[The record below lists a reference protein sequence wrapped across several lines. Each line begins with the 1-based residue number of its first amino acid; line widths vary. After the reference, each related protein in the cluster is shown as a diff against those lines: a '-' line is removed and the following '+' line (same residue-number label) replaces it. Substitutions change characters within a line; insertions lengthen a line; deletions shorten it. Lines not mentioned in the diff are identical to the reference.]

1 MMKHFFIHIVRAT
14 LLLIL
19 LFLITTIWLI
29 TSETG
34 LQFLIH
40 QAQQWAPGQ
49 LRISTVS
56 GRLLTGFRFTDITYQ
71 HQATQLQL
79 QELDFTWQ
87 WKDLFNHQTLHIKKC
102 HLNGLQLQLSQEK
115 SVTNQEKQ
123 PIVLPDIQ
131 LPFQVIVADFQV
143 NQAQFT
149 QVAPDTQKISQ
160 GIVINQIILQATA
173 NRIVMIKK
181 LALDIPKLH
190 ANLTGS
196 IALQETYPI
205 ELKVDWTGNLPQLG
219 NSVGQGEIKGNSQQL
234 QLTHH
239 LSKPF
244 SITLET
250 KAYDLLQTLH
260 WQAQLQWQQLSFPIN
275 DKQKIDSKQGSLNVS
290 GNLKQVKIEQAALD
304 IFNGHISLKGDVA
317 WQPSLN
323 GQIHLQTKKID
334 LRPFLKELAD
344 KVTLTSELE
353 IEFIENTIKIKQA
366 KFKLPETSATV
377 TLVGKADLT
386 QKIPQFQAE
395 LEWQDLQFPL
405 VTKKPIVS
413 TRQGSLAIE
422 GTAENY
428 ALTLNAEV
436 VGQDIPKSQW
446 KIVGQGSQQQFQLEK
461 LQSNILQGKIALTGQ
476 VAWQPKISWQLAL
489 TGDQINPGAHWKAV
503 PGKLAIEAITSGELL
518 KNGKIAADIVIKQI
532 KGSLRNYP
540 FKLQTVANIKE
551 EKYQIKQFTLI
562 SGKNQIEV
570 NGNVDNKLALEWKI
584 NAPQLTSLLPN
595 LQGSLIGQG
604 EVQGELLSPRILAK
618 LTGKKLVFQDNHL
631 TDLKA
636 DINIDL
642 QKDKDLAINVTA
654 TDFKQGKTQVD
665 QLTLR
670 SQGKINTHIIDLTV
684 VLPQANISLQ
694 LQGGLDVVKQQWQ
707 GFLQKLSVKSIEYAD
722 LQLKNPSSLLLAAN
736 QVKLGQSCFESA
748 PNIELCSQVDWQAQG
763 NTTIRAHLKTIPL
776 AIANPFVS
784 PNLAL
789 TGELNGDL
797 AVNLTQAGQIG
808 AHIDVNVTPGIIT
821 TNIADEVNEH
831 QHQGGK
837 LQVQISDSGLLADL
851 RLSALKNSGLQG
863 HLTMPN
869 LNHFP
874 ITGQQ
879 PLQGELSLTF
889 NDLDILPSIVPQA
902 ENTQGIVTL
911 IAQVVGDLKQPQVR
925 GQLMVNKLSA
935 YLPDLGLELKDLEV
949 LLKNDGSEGAI
960 LQANGFVGAGQLQID
975 GRAKNLNSGQW
986 NADIQIKGDK
996 LTVVDIP
1003 TVWAL
1008 ASPDLQIHIVP
1019 NAIDVKGKLLIPEAN
1034 ITPPNIA
1041 STVKESKDV
1050 VWVNTKNPQPVIK
1063 STSAWA
1069 ISSAVQLILGEKVN
1083 LEVAEFKSRLA
1094 GSVFASSKPGKS
1106 TMGNGELLIID
1117 GIYKAYGQDLRIERG
1132 RVIFAGGPIENPAL
1146 DIKATRTVDE
1156 IIAGV
1161 HIQGTATAPQLVLF
1175 SQPTMDQTNILSYI
1189 VLGRPAAEATQGD
1202 GNALANAAAALPLK
1216 EGNKIAKELGED
1228 FNLDEVSL
1236 GSEGSVE
1243 ETALTMGKYL
1253 SPELYISYGIGL
1265 FDSSNILKI
1274 RYQLS
1279 KNWFIETETGKQSGV
1294 DLHYTLER

>member
-1 MMKHFFIHIVRAT
+1 MMKHLFIHIVRAI

-29 TSETG
+29 ASETG

-40 QAQQWAPGQ
+40 QAQQWTPGQ

-56 GRLLTGFRFTDITYQ
+56 GRLLTGFRFTDIEYQ
-71 HQATQLQL
+71 HQATQLRL

-87 WKDLFNHQTLHIKKC
+87 WEDLFNRTLHIKKY
-102 HLNGLQLQLSQEK
+102 HLNGLQLQLPQEK
-115 SVTNQEKQ
+115 SATHQEKQ

-131 LPFQVIVADFQV
+131 LPLQVIIADLQI
-143 NQAQFT
+143 NQTQFT
-149 QVAPDTQKISQ
+149 QIALDTQEIFQ
-160 GIVINQIILQATA
+160 NVVINQIILQATA
-173 NRIVMIKK
+173 NKVVTIKK
-181 LALDIPKLH
+181 LAIDIPKLQ

-196 IALQETYPI
+196 IALQKTYPI
-205 ELKVDWTGNLPQLG
+205 ELKVNWTGNLPQLG
-219 NSVGQGEIKGNSQQL
+219 NSVGQGKIKGNIQQL

-244 SITLET
+244 PITLET
-250 KAYDLLQTLH
+250 TAYDLLQTLR

-290 GNLKQVKIEQAALD
+290 GDLQQIKIEQAALD
-304 IFNGHISLKGDVA
+304 IFNGHISLDGNVA

-353 IEFIENTIKIKQA
+353 IEFIENTIKIKQG

-386 QKIPQFQAE
+386 PTIPQFQAE
-395 LEWQDLQFPL
+395 LEWQNLQFPL
-405 VTKKPIVS
+405 VTKKPMIS

-422 GTAENY
+422 GTIENY
-428 ALTLNAEV
+428 ALTLNTEV

-446 KIVGQGSQQQFQLEK
+446 KIVGQGTQQQFQLEK

-476 VAWQPKISWQLAL
+476 VAWQPKITWQLAL
-489 TGDQINPGAHWKAV
+489 TGDQINPGAQWKAV
-503 PGKLAIEAITSGELL
+503 PGKLAIEATTSGELL
-518 KNGKIAADIVIKQI
+518 KNGKIAADIAIKQI

-540 FKLQTVANIKE
+540 FKLQTIANIKE

-570 NGNVDNKLALEWKI
+570 NGNVDSKLALDWKI

-604 EVQGELLSPRILAK
+604 EVRGALLSPRIFVK

-631 TDLKA
+631 ADLKA

-642 QKDKDLAINVTA
+642 QKDKDLAINMTA

-665 QLTLR
+665 QLTVH
-670 SQGKINTHIIDLTV
+670 SQGKIKAHTIDTTV
-684 VLPQANISLQ
+684 VLPQAHVSLQ
-694 LQGGLDVVKQQWQ
+694 LQGGLDVAKQQWQ
-707 GFLQKLSVKSIEYAD
+707 GFLQNFSIKSNEYGN
-722 LQLKNPSSLLLAAN
+722 LQLKNPSSLLLATD
-736 QVKLGQSCFESA
+736 QVKLGQSCFQSP
-748 PNIELCSQVDWQAQG
+748 PNIEFCSQADWQARG
-763 NTTIRAHLKTIPL
+763 NTAVNAHLKTIPL
-776 AIANPFVS
+776 AIANQFMS
-784 PNLAL
+784 PDLAL
-789 TGELNGDL
+789 TGELSGNL
-797 AVNLTQAGQIG
+797 AVNLTQNGRIG
-808 AHIDVNVTPGIIT
+808 AHVDVNVTPGIIT
-821 TNIADEVNEH
+821 THIADEVNEH

-837 LQVQISDSGLLADL
+837 LQVDVSDSGLLADL

-869 LNHFP
+869 LNHLP

-911 IAQVVGDLKQPQVR
+911 MAQVAGDLKQPQVQ
-925 GQLMVNKLSA
+925 GKLTINKLSA
-935 YLPDLGLELKDLEV
+935 YLPDLGLELKDLEL
-949 LLKNDGSEGAI
+949 LLKNDGVDGAV
-960 LQANGFVGAGQLQID
+960 LQAKGLVGAGQLQID
-975 GRAKNLNSGQW
+975 GQAQGLNSTQW

-1034 ITPPNIA
+1034 ITPPNIT
-1041 STVKESKDV
+1041 STVKESEDIV
-1050 VWVNTKNPQPVIK
+1050 LINTKNPQPVIK
-1063 STSAWA
+1063 STPAWA
-1069 ISSAVQLILGEKVN
+1069 ISSAVQLILGEKVS

-1106 TMGNGELLIID
+1106 TMGNGELLIVD

-1132 RVIFAGGPIENPAL
+1132 RIIFAGGPIENPAL
-1146 DIKATRTVDE
+1146 DIKATRTVDD
-1156 IIAGV
+1156 IVAGV
-1161 HIQGTATAPQLVLF
+1161 HIQGTATTPQLVLF
-1175 SQPTMDQTNILSYI
+1175 SQPAMDQTNILSYI

-1216 EGNKIAKELGED
+1216 EGDKIAKDLGED

-1243 ETALTMGKYL
+1243 ETALTVGKYL

-1265 FDSSNILKI
+1265 FDASNILKI
-1274 RYQLS
+1274 RYQLN
-1279 KNWFIETETGKQSGV
+1279 KNWFIESETGKQSGV
-1294 DLHYTLER
+1294 DLRYILER